1 MPHRS
6 DIPENIKRVTK
17 TPKKIQPTCTNSS
30 SSRVPLPSSSK
41 AAKSSRARFPSKS
54 KQVFKN
60 TFIQNITWVK
70 VVHVSVRVAQ
80 LFQNCFQDLDQGK
93 INIWGSTKT
102 FTFFQNCF
110 QDLDCVFDYKPLS
123 AQELKKQLLPSSF
136 LSLRLL
142 RPWELLLS
150 LLSPNHKCYH
160 KGAL

>member
-41 AAKSSRARFPSKS
+41 AAKSSRARFPSDQNRFLRILLFRISPGS
-54 KQVFKN
+54 KLCMFLSGSRSSFRIVSKTLIKVRLSFEARQKLSLSFRIVSK
-60 TFIQNITWVK
+60 TWIVSSITNHSRRRSSK
-70 VVHVSVRVAQ
+70 
-80 LFQNCFQDLDQGK
+80 K
-93 INIWGSTKT
+93 I
-102 FTFFQNCF
+102 
-110 QDLDCVFDYKPLS
+110 
-123 AQELKKQLLPSSF
+123 LPSSF

-150 LLSPNHKCYH
+150 LLSPNHNCHH

>member
-41 AAKSSRARFPSKS
+41 AAKSSRARFPSDQNRFLRILLFRISPGS
-54 KQVFKN
+54 KLCMFLSGSRSSFRIVSK
-60 TFIQNITWVK
+60 TLIKVK
-70 VVHVSVRVAQ
+70 
-80 LFQNCFQDLDQGK
+80 
-93 INIWGSTKT
+93 IIIWGSTKT

-150 LLSPNHKCYH
+150 LLSPYHKCHH
-160 KGAL
+160 KRAL